1 MIDIKKKLERES
13 LLDILK
19 KLDLINIQVEEGMEV
34 RETEREI
41 YRERK

>member
-19 KLDLINIQVEEGMEV
+19 KLDLVNIQVEEGREV
-34 RETEREI
+34 REREKERYI
-41 YRERK
+41 